1 MNLGETSQAIGTKVL
16 SCLAHRVRR
25 HFESLRMEMGR
36 GEGERSHHAVTVR
49 IYYTV
54 EITHLLDG
62 SSFIRKGIQHRLPK
76 SLRDRDHAAGLR

>member
-1 MNLGETSQAIGTKVL
+1 
-16 SCLAHRVRR
+16 
-25 HFESLRMEMGR
+25 MGR